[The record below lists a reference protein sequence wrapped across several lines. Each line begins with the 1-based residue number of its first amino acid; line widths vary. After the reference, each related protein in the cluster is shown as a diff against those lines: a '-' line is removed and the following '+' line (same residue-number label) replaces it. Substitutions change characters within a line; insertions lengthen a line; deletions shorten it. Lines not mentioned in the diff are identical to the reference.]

1 MIREPSGPI
10 HTCDPLCRIEGLQ
23 VDIPPRLLPVK
34 IWAKYQGQVTKLQL
48 EEFIGT
54 RCSERGCWQI
64 LVSSSS
70 HSAYSTCLTGYL
82 CVGQVLFFYRVS
94 SGL

>member
-1 MIREPSGPI
+1 MIREPSGPV
-10 HTCDPLCRIEGLQ
+10 HTCDPLTDCRIEGLQ

-54 RCSERGCWQI
+54 RCSESRCWQI

-70 HSAYSTCLTGYL
+70 HSAYSTCPT
-82 CVGQVLFFYRVS
+82 QVISVWDKFSFL
-94 SGL
+94 